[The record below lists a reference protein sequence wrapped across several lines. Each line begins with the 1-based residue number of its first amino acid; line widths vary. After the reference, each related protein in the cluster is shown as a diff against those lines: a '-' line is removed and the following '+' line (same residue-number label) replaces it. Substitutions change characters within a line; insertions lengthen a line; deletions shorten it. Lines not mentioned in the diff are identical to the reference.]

1 MNKAIILSLCLSL
14 AFPVSAMAQE
24 KQKSTPE
31 PLTTQIVSADDP
43 LLSGADLGEPTQEY
57 KGTRDFWHED
67 VVSESFA
74 YVGEKLKP
82 IADKADSVLKEFQK
96 GVEEQRKAFFNDHSR
111 QGSTHISTD
120 NRPIAEPSD
129 GTAKSITDQS
139 QRSTSAEVH

>member
-1 MNKAIILSLCLSL
+1 MNKAVILSLCLAL
-14 AFPVSAMAQE
+14 AFPVTAMAQE

-31 PLTTQIVSADDP
+31 PLTTQIVSTDDP

-82 IADKADSVLKEFQK
+82 ITDKAESVLRGLQA
-96 GVEEQRKAFFNDHSR
+96 GVEQQRRAVFNDHSASR
-111 QGSTHISTD
+111 TTHISTD
-120 NRPIAEPSD
+120 NRPITEPVNGS
-129 GTAKSITDQS
+129 AKPILEQA
-139 QRSTSAEVH
+139 QRSTSAELH